1 MCRSLPVIPLRP
13 STKSLRPGRFW
24 QSVAGRVG
32 PGQGSPGLVL
42 PDHLHPARIGKP
54 WPAFV
59 GLVLTPCHPATWPRH
74 IRRDMCWP
82 TLQLSAESL
91 TLAPLRTHRRLR
103 QNSEVQC
110 LFTKHLNLSS
120 RRHSTLRAC
129 SSPPTYHHVC
139 PPLLTS
145 CPTQPALR
153 IFLR

>member
-1 MCRSLPVIPLRP
+1 MVGETHLQKVC
-13 STKSLRPGRFW
+13 GRAEAGKVW
-24 QSVAGRVG
+24 RAGRALARALQVWCY
-32 PGQGSPGLVL
+32 LTICITR
-42 PDHLHPARIGKP
+42 HARIGKP

-91 TLAPLRTHRRLR
+91 TPAPLRAHRRLR

-110 LFTKHLNLSS
+110 LFTKHLTLSS

-129 SSPPTYHHVC
+129 SSPPTYHHVR

-153 IFLR
+153 IFLC